1 MARYRSRPAEIEA
14 DQWFPG
20 KDVRGVE
27 FGYEAIDP
35 TDLHPTYRLRAYVTT
50 IHGQRSYLDP
60 GDWVADEGDGVH
72 FYPIKPD
79 KFEKRWDPIRES

>member
-20 KDVRGVE
+20 KAVRGVE
-27 FGYEAIDP
+27 WDGMRPF
-35 TDLHPTYRLRAYVTT
+35 VTT

-79 KFEKRWDPIRES
+79 KFEKRWESVATTTESYPEHEDW